1 MPNGLQ
7 SLVDFIKQAYGGTN
21 DECIYYNPEIESIYM
36 RTDNIPQL
44 FQLIQQN
51 EEDYRIIFF
60 TYQSLYSIL
69 DLRGSLLNSQSL
81 IDLLNLTMQQF
92 FEHIELILEN
102 KPLLIKISEVCAF
115 LMKLYFEIEKSIDPF
130 LDIIKNVFDSG
141 ESGEIM
147 SLSIMEFIPETFLQC
162 HKYSNYYDNAQT
174 ISNFKDTYLVNLI
187 NIALEELNNEKL
199 IPQSITIINKCFAF
213 CKQDT
218 SDNITNLVQFPLSLQ
233 FLFDLD
239 YFQFFFSLF
248 NIDKPS
254 IQHQVLEILDAYLR
268 PHNTC
273 FTSNQLRYDFLHAAL
288 KQIIPVMESCV
299 NSQLAQYCCHI
310 VALICQ
316 LKFTIEPAVS
326 DDNMEII
333 NAISGFT
340 TVLLQ
345 ENIEIIEDTARI
357 WSIVLTWDFGNVPED
372 GMNQISHIVFT
383 FTHNAI
389 NCILNA
395 INRNPENCYEF
406 FKDAGSDYFSL
417 IWSISKLSLKDV
429 SEVILENLNNIQKE
443 LETNQT
449 PATFLRLIFFM
460 KLARSRASS
469 VKQYKQNDPKF
480 HVYFN
485 DFYSKIIDLICTMTT
500 VLENSGSN
508 IDEIIVEV
516 EKEICLFL
524 SEFFPQIW
532 PKFFEF
538 MDKILLDQ
546 EMEKAK
552 QAKEQE
558 SEEKN
563 FEDLNENLQLKLS
576 FADAVRIRVMEN
588 KSGMF
593 GSLMNHIFV
602 GISNLTNSNL
612 ENSSTVIIQ
621 LILLINVACNND
633 KLRDLMIST
642 GFMNHITERT
652 IEINYNIENMKILK
666 RPRTTL
672 YYLYANCIQSRRYLI
687 SFLGFFDERFEYIAR
702 NTPDPINVVTLY
714 RDLTGVANGLRNP
727 SFLEKLMMWFCNNHL
742 EDTLSFI
749 SVYESEPLVLKAII
763 KLYNIFYS
771 TTKCQNS
778 PQVLTDTGLGI
789 FMLQT
794 SSKIIE
800 QLFSLLPNFEIL
812 IIISRIF
819 NSCLT
824 SRTAN
829 YGVMKHYN
837 DFSINAILS
846 KFFLVLSNHKSFYD
860 NTKVNSYLLKALKSV
875 SINCPDEF
883 TKEEN
888 LKISISFTQS
898 PFNDSNQ
905 EMYTSAWSIIE
916 EIIHLDLNHDTII
929 MLRPHFV
936 YILNALINSNQT
948 ELFCGYPLIPYMNKH
963 DEQFV
968 KDCFKAIVDS
978 YDDNF
983 KGVIEK
989 NLDSLIDNQN
999 KENIAKSFHFYM
1011 QKYQCGLHAIHFFRP
1026 FFE

>member
-1 MPNGLQ
+1 
-7 SLVDFIKQAYGGTN
+7 
-21 DECIYYNPEIESIYM
+21 
-36 RTDNIPQL
+36 
-44 FQLIQQN
+44 
-51 EEDYRIIFF
+51 
-60 TYQSLYSIL
+60 
-69 DLRGSLLNSQSL
+69 
-81 IDLLNLTMQQF
+81 
-92 FEHIELILEN
+92 
-102 KPLLIKISEVCAF
+102 
-115 LMKLYFEIEKSIDPF
+115 
-130 LDIIKNVFDSG
+130 
-141 ESGEIM
+141 
-147 SLSIMEFIPETFLQC
+147 
-162 HKYSNYYDNAQT
+162 
-174 ISNFKDTYLVNLI
+174 
-187 NIALEELNNEKL
+187 
-199 IPQSITIINKCFAF
+199 
-213 CKQDT
+213 
-218 SDNITNLVQFPLSLQ
+218 
-233 FLFDLD
+233 
-239 YFQFFFSLF
+239 
-248 NIDKPS
+248 
-254 IQHQVLEILDAYLR
+254 
-268 PHNTC
+268 
-273 FTSNQLRYDFLHAAL
+273 
-288 KQIIPVMESCV
+288 
-299 NSQLAQYCCHI
+299 
-310 VALICQ
+310 
-316 LKFTIEPAVS
+316 
-326 DDNMEII
+326 
-333 NAISGFT
+333 
-340 TVLLQ
+340 
-345 ENIEIIEDTARI
+345 
-357 WSIVLTWDFGNVPED
+357 
-372 GMNQISHIVFT
+372 MNQISHIVFT

-449 PATFLRLIFFM
+449 PAIFLRLIFFM

-687 SFLGFFDERFEYIAR
+687 SFLGFFDERFE
-702 NTPDPINVVTLY
+702 
-714 RDLTGVANGLRNP
+714 
-727 SFLEKLMMWFCNNHL
+727 
-742 EDTLSFI
+742 
-749 SVYESEPLVLKAII
+749 
-763 KLYNIFYS
+763 
-771 TTKCQNS
+771 
-778 PQVLTDTGLGI
+778 
-789 FMLQT
+789 
-794 SSKIIE
+794 
-800 QLFSLLPNFEIL
+800 
-812 IIISRIF
+812 
-819 NSCLT
+819 
-824 SRTAN
+824 
-829 YGVMKHYN
+829 
-837 DFSINAILS
+837 
-846 KFFLVLSNHKSFYD
+846 
-860 NTKVNSYLLKALKSV
+860 SV
-875 SINCPDEF
+875 S
-883 TKEEN
+883 
-888 LKISISFTQS
+888 
-898 PFNDSNQ
+898 
-905 EMYTSAWSIIE
+905 YT
-916 EIIHLDLNHDTII
+916 HLTLPT
-929 MLRPHFV
+929 
-936 YILNALINSNQT
+936 T
-948 ELFCGYPLIPYMNKH
+948 ER
-963 DEQFV
+963 V
-968 KDCFKAIVDS
+968 
-978 YDDNF
+978 
-983 KGVIEK
+983 
-989 NLDSLIDNQN
+989 
-999 KENIAKSFHFYM
+999 
-1011 QKYQCGLHAIHFFRP
+1011 
-1026 FFE
+1026 